1 MERQSETIENHAKK
15 IQWLEEQHALYVKAL
30 GVLETKLSSLSF
42 SRASERKEELEDD
55 DGQYVEV

>member
-15 IQWLEEQHALYVKAL
+15 IQWLEEQHAQYVKAL
-30 GVLETKLSSLSF
+30 GVLEAKLSSLSF
-42 SRASERKEELEDD
+42 SNASEGKEELEDD